1 MSVYSYDKETTE
13 EFKASSNG
21 QRISLKAAQDFISE
35 SKVSLEGPAFVCNSS
50 KSTVYVNDTITIR
63 CSTDYDGYWTFCIDD
78 KCAADKFINVSR
90 NITLKE
96 VGFTTVKLTLSNAFG
111 GTQSYEFLGFNVLDE
126 ANVSMGISS
135 SEKLMFNERGSINV
149 SIEKESSN
157 IPVDARLII
166 ENSLFSQEWKFESIE
181 ERKNFEL
188 GFEGKS
194 LKNGIN
200 EFNVTLEF
208 KDELGRDYRINK
220 SAYVELYNLTF
231 FQKIY
236 VWFNGVLISVQ

>member
-1 MSVYSYDKETTE
+1 MHSD
-13 EFKASSNG
+13 
-21 QRISLKAAQDFISE
+21 
-35 SKVSLEGPAFVCNSS
+35 
-50 KSTVYVNDTITIR
+50 
-63 CSTDYDGYWTFCIDD
+63 
-78 KCAADKFINVSR
+78 
-90 NITLKE
+90 
-96 VGFTTVKLTLSNAFG
+96 

-194 LKNGIN
+194 LKIGIN
-200 EFNVTLEF
+200 DFNVTLEF
-208 KDELGRDYRINK
+208 KDELGRDYSN
-220 SAYVELYNLTF
+220 
-231 FQKIY
+231 
-236 VWFNGVLISVQ
+236 